1 MKLKL
6 MSKLISSMS
15 FMVAS
20 KSSSVSFGKPTMK
33 SELMVMSGRT
43 ARRRRI
49 LDLYSSTV
57 CGRFIMVRMRSE
69 PLWMGKCRKLTTSGV
84 SR

>member
-1 MKLKL
+1 
-6 MSKLISSMS
+6 
-15 FMVAS
+15 
-20 KSSSVSFGKPTMK
+20 
-33 SELMVMSGRT
+33 MVMSGRT

-69 PLWMGKCRKLTTSGV
+69 PLCTGRCRKLTTSGV
-84 SR
+84 SRDLDDVVGELDGWLVV